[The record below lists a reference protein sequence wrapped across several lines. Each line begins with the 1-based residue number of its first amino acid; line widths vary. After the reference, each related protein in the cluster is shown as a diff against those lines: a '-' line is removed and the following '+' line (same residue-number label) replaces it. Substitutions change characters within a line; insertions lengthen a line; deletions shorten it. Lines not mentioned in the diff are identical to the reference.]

1 MESRARCLRGDR
13 SGVTALEYALIA
25 GIMAVVIIAA
35 MNVFSPQINSLFS
48 NTTNT
53 FTNAG

>member
-1 MESRARCLRGDR
+1 MRGDR